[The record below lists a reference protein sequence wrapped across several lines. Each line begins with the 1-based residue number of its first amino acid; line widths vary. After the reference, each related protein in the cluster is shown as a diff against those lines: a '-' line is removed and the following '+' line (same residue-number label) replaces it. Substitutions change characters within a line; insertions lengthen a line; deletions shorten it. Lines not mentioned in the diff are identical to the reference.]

1 MQTSISPLHDRNLVT
16 PLIKNIMRAQSMIAL
31 FPTGPIK
38 KQYREAIKQLH
49 PDLCTNPKAE
59 AALIRLNELRLQ
71 HEKGIVIADDAG
83 SIWTHKK
90 AAIFRGDLGI
100 LNNSYQQYLNL
111 KNFHIKKPNNMG
123 YTNWSRSAYAN
134 LKADYSKKSTNA
146 IFKSNTT
153 RKVADDLNPYGL
165 TFRESRDSTA
175 HPNSLAIG
183 VFLDV
188 TGSMRNIPEQLI
200 RHL

>member
-16 PLIKNIMRAQSMIAL
+16 TLIKNIMRAQSMIAL

-59 AALIRLNELRLQ
+59 VALIHLNELRLQ

-90 AAIFRGDLGI
+90 AAVFRGDLGI

-134 LKADYSKKSTNA
+134 LKADYSKKSTNS